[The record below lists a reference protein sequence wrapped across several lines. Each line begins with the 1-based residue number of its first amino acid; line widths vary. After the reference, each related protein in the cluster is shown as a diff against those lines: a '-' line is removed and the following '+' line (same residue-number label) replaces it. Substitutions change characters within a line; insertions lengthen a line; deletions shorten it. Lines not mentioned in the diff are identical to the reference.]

1 MALLSIG
8 EILDLGNSSNM
19 SAYIPY
25 SALDY
30 TPTGAISGISGSAI
44 AGGVESSVVSS
55 IVSSMVSSKADQSA
69 LEDCCSSMSS
79 VVSSI
84 QNDVS
89 SISSYVSGLTG
100 DYLEKSASSM
110 FAPSGDYATTAYVD
124 SSVSSKMDATASG
137 YLQPSG
143 DYAYN
148 SSLSSYLPASAS
160 GDFITSTAGL
170 APSGDYAY
178 NSAVSGKLDASASS
192 QFALSGDYAY
202 NSSLTG
208 YIPFSSV
215 SGESNLI
222 TAINGSAISGQGGG
236 GGGGGI
242 DSATCSAIAS
252 AYAESA
258 VSSYVPYS
266 ALKNGPT
273 TATISAIDSSAVYD
287 YSAHARISTL
297 STSRIPYSALES
309 ADGVITAISGTAIGG
324 TGVEYSGVAPI
335 VVDNAVHKV
344 SADSVDLTF
353 DSSMTSVL
361 TDSQLIVGVSTAFT
375 VPVQVVSSTALA
387 TGAGIVYVVQE

>member
-8 EILDLGNSSNM
+8 EILDLGNSVNM
-19 SAYIPY
+19 SSYIPY

-30 TPTGAISGISGSAI
+30 NPTGAISGISGSAI

-55 IVSSMVSSKADQSA
+55 IVSSMVSGKADQSA

-89 SISSYVSGLTG
+89 GISSYVSGLTG
-100 DYLEKSASSM
+100 EYLEKSASSSFYPM
-110 FAPSGDYATTAYVD
+110 TGNPSSFLRDVDLSNYATTAYVD
-124 SSVSSKMDATASG
+124 SSISGKMDATASG

-148 SSLSSYLPASAS
+148 SSLADYLPASAS

-202 NSSLTG
+202 NSSL
-208 YIPFSSV
+208 SSLV
-215 SGESNLI
+215 
-222 TAINGSAISGQGGG
+222 A
-236 GGGGGI
+236 
-242 DSATCSAIAS
+242 
-252 AYAESA
+252 
-258 VSSYVPYS
+258 
-266 ALKNGPT
+266 
-273 TATISAIDSSAVYD
+273 
-287 YSAHARISTL
+287 
-297 STSRIPYSALES
+297 YSALES

-324 TGVEYSGVAPI
+324 GGTGTALPSAAFDIDTENMSSTWVSTTTYKIGVKTDA
-335 VVDNAVHKV
+335 DWLSAKADTSAVSSKLDA
-344 SADSVDLTF
+344 SA
-353 DSSMTSVL
+353 SSMFQPSGNY
-361 TDSQLIVGVSTAFT
+361 QTAG
-375 VPVQVVSSTALA
+375 SYA
-387 TGAGIVYVVQE
+387 TGASVVIVNDSSLATASDVVYVVVP